1 MTIKKLKLT
10 MIQLYKLNEFQ
21 IKFQLKRMF
30 IMLTFK
36 RIKSM
41 H

>member
-1 MTIKKLKLT
+1 

-36 RIKSM
+36 RIQSM

>member
-1 MTIKKLKLT
+1 

-30 IMLTFK
+30 IMLTFNANQTDLNL
-36 RIKSM
+36 IKS
-41 H
+41 